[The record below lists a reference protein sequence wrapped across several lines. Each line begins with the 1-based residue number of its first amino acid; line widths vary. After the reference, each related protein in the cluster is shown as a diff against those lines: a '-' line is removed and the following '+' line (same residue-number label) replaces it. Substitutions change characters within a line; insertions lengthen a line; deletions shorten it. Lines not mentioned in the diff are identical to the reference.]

1 LWQNGNEDFFYRYRS
16 PVDDSIKQYKIG
28 TFPQVTLAEARIE
41 LIRLKAERNQ
51 GICPKHK
58 KEQEKLQQQIEQE
71 LAQKDM
77 SQLTVQQ
84 MIEMYLTEVIEDHWI
99 TDPRTG
105 KGKRFWGCESLKVNL
120 KHDELVWR
128 CGTGFGKSY
137 CFGSNSKRCGGFN
150 QRNY

>member
-1 LWQNGNEDFFYRYRS
+1 VRFKVVGSIDQQTTIKKALSAKAIEKMKVGDPDKSDIGEYVGLRVHCGKTGMKTFLSSYRS

-28 TFPQVTLAEARIE
+28 NFPQVTLAEARIE

-77 SQLTVQQ
+77 SQLTV
-84 MIEMYLTEVIEDHWI
+84 H
-99 TDPRTG
+99 
-105 KGKRFWGCESLKVNL
+105 K
-120 KHDELVWR
+120 
-128 CGTGFGKSY
+128 
-137 CFGSNSKRCGGFN
+137 
-150 QRNY
+150 